1 MARQSTNLTIG
12 IFVILGVVLG
22 VVAIIWVGATSYFQK
37 GETYIAYFD
46 ESVQGLQV
54 DSSVKFRGVEV
65 GRVEAIRVAPDNR
78 LIGVVM
84 KINMREDSL
93 QKDGVATLKAAGIT
107 GIMFVELN
115 LKQAGEP
122 DLSPKIDFP
131 SEYPIIPTRPSE
143 IQRLMAGINE
153 IVKKFNEIDTKAIST
168 QLIATTK
175 AMEDLLKGKEI
186 KSIMTRV
193 DGAAGNLERL
203 TSRADKALADAALDK
218 TLAEAR
224 GALKGARIM
233 LGTVNDQV
241 LAMQLPATLNE
252 TRDLA
257 RSLQSTGNNLRQS
270 SETLEMLLQRLYDRP
285 SDLLFGKS
293 PKKRWNE

>member
-1 MARQSTNLTIG
+1 MARQSTNLIIG
-12 IFVILGVVLG
+12 IFVILGVALG
-22 VVAIIWVGATSYFQK
+22 VIAIIWVGATSYFQK
-37 GETYIAYFD
+37 GVTYISYFD

-65 GRVEAIRVAPDNR
+65 GRVESIRVAPDNR

-84 KINMREDSL
+84 KINMRDNL
-93 QKDGVATLKAAGIT
+93 QKNAVAQLKAAGIT

-115 LKQAGEP
+115 LKQPGEP

-131 SEYPIIPTRPSE
+131 AEYPIIATRPSE
-143 IQRLMAGINE
+143 IQRLIAGIND
-153 IVKKFNEIDTKAIST
+153 IVKKFNEVDTKGISD

-175 AMEDLLKGKEI
+175 AMEDFLKSKKI
-186 KSIMTRV
+186 NSIMARV
-193 DGAAGNLERL
+193 DAAAGNLERL
-203 TSRADKALADAALDK
+203 TARADQALADASLDR

-224 GALKGARIM
+224 EALKGARIM
-233 LGTVNDQV
+233 LATVNDQV
-241 LAMQLPATLNE
+241 LAMQLPAMMNE

-285 SDLLFGKS
+285 SDLLFGKP

>member
-1 MARQSTNLTIG
+1 MARQGTNLTIG

-22 VVAIIWVGATSYFQK
+22 VVAVIWVGATSYFQK
-37 GETYIAYFD
+37 GDTYISYFD

-54 DSSVKFRGVEV
+54 DSAVKFRGVEV

-84 KINMREDSL
+84 KINMRDSL
-93 QKDGVATLKAAGIT
+93 QTDGVATLKAAGIT
-107 GIMFVELN
+107 GIMFMELN
-115 LKQAGEP
+115 LKQPGEP

-143 IQRLMAGINE
+143 IQRLMTGIND
-153 IVKKFNEIDTKAIST
+153 IVKKFNEIDTKGIST

-175 AMEDLLKGKEI
+175 AMEDLFKGKEL
-186 KSIMTRV
+186 KSIMARV

-203 TSRADKALADAALDK
+203 TSRADQALADAALDK

-224 GALKGARIM
+224 DALKGARIM

-285 SDLLFGKS
+285 SDLLFGK
-293 PKKRWNE
+293 PPIKRWNE